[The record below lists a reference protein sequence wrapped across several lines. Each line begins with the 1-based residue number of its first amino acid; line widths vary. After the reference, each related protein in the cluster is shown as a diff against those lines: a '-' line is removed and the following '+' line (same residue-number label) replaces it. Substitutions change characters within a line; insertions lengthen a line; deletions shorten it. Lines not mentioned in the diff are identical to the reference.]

1 MKRNLLAAFLT
12 IVFTISCSK
21 EKNNLTPV
29 LNRKWQVYSIKV
41 LKIEDSFNQGA
52 CSYQT
57 RVSDLYGPPT
67 IPSCQDDDIYDF
79 TDQNEL
85 TIYSGAK
92 KCMFS
97 DPTSITKHYE
107 QRGDSLFIGG
117 YPYHIVHLS
126 RDTLILDYCNDINT
140 YPPGTVIL
148 NRAKLGMKF
157 IAVK

>member
-1 MKRNLLAAFLT
+1 
-12 IVFTISCSK
+12 
-21 EKNNLTPV
+21 
-29 LNRKWQVYSIKV
+29 
-41 LKIEDSFNQGA
+41 SFNEGA

-67 IPSCQDDDIYDF
+67 IPSGQDDDIYDF

-117 YPYHIVHLS
+117 YPYHVVHLS

-140 YPPGTVIL
+140 YPSGTVIL

-157 IAVK
+157 IDVK